1 MKQSVFILSVFLIVT
16 SVACHEKEPVKEE
29 VKKFALSDTM
39 LRMITIDS
47 VQNCFLSTETTLSGE
62 VSFNENNVIK
72 VFPRNSGQ
80 VIECKVTLGDRV
92 SEGQVLAVVKS
103 ADIAGNYA
111 DLASANADIAIA
123 TRQLKN
129 TQSLFKNGIASERE
143 VNEAKQNLEKA
154 KAAQNKIS
162 SLININGGKN
172 TNSGG
177 TYNLISPISGFI
189 VEKKA
194 NTGSFIRSDMGDNLF
209 TISDLK
215 DVWINANVFEDDIS
229 KIKEGYDVDVN
240 TLAYPN
246 KTFKGRID
254 KLSEVLDPTT
264 KTMKVRV
271 KLNNPDGLLK
281 PSMFAKVVVSNE
293 EKDKALCLPTKALIN
308 QDGKTYVI
316 VYRSNSDMKI
326 AEISVIKTIGEKT
339 FINSGVVEGDKLIVS
354 NQLLIFQQLLD
365 TP

>member
-1 MKQSVFILSVFLIVT
+1 MKQSVFILSVFLIVA

-39 LRMITIDS
+39 LKMITIDS

-80 VIECKVTLGDRV
+80 VVECKVTLGDRV
-92 SEGQVLAVVKS
+92 IEGQVLAVIKS
-103 ADIAGNYA
+103 ADIAGSYA

-129 TQSLFKNGIASERE
+129 TQNLFKNGIASERE

-162 SLININGGKN
+162 SVININGGKN
-172 TNSGG
+172 TNAGG
-177 TYNLISPISGFI
+177 TYNLTSPISGFI

-293 EKDKALCLPTKALIN
+293 EKEKALCLPTKALIN

-339 FINSGVVEGDKLIVS
+339 FINSGAVEGDKLIVS